1 MIESLHAISV
11 IPPARSNFSVSELPL
26 PATLD
31 NPAVQTD
38 ASPRTMPAH
47 RVIMPFRKHAKQM
60 RTNEQWLQELTA
72 EKDAQAEAIR
82 DLRALLVRGALY
94 SLRQTRYRLATW
106 DEEHLNQLAQD
117 SAQDALL
124 AVLEHLH
131 EFRGESRFTTWAFKF
146 AVNKALMCAR
156 HESWKH
162 ISLDEVLNAQELDET
177 PFVSREAQFDPDR
190 MAWRTQVW
198 AILRQVIET
207 ELTPHQREVLI
218 AIAFHDVPL
227 DELADQFH
235 TNRNA
240 IYKTV
245 HDARRK
251 LKARLVAQGL
261 EIHQVMDLFAR
272 T

>member
-1 MIESLHAISV
+1 
-11 IPPARSNFSVSELPL
+11 
-26 PATLD
+26 
-31 NPAVQTD
+31 
-38 ASPRTMPAH
+38 
-47 RVIMPFRKHAKQM
+47 M

-72 EKDAQAEAIR
+72 ANNAQSDAIA

-106 DEEHLNQLAQD
+106 DADHLRQLAED
-117 SAQDALL
+117 SAQEALL
-124 AVLEHLH
+124 AVLQHLH

-146 AVNKALMCAR
+146 AVNKALLCAR

-162 ISLDEVLNAQELDET
+162 VSLDQMLSEQEVAEF
-177 PFVSREAQFDPDR
+177 PFASHEPEFDPDR

-198 AILRQVIET
+198 AILREVIET
-207 ELTPHQREVLI
+207 ELTTHQRQILI
-218 AIAFHDVPL
+218 AVAFDDVPL
-227 DELADQFH
+227 DELADLYH

-261 EIHQVMDLFAR
+261 NTQELMDLFAKA
-272 T
+272 

>member
-1 MIESLHAISV
+1 ME
-11 IPPARSNFSVSELPL
+11 PL
-26 PATLD
+26 PSILSIPSTRAYGYARKLPSTPPGGGKARQ
-31 NPAVQTD
+31 NNSPAVLDSTD
-38 ASPRTMPAH
+38 YAIISHPKDGKR
-47 RVIMPFRKHAKQM
+47 M
-60 RTNEQWLQELTA
+60 RTNEQWLEELTA
-72 EKDAQAEAIR
+72 ANNAQSDAIA

-106 DEEHLNQLAQD
+106 DAEHLRQLAED
-117 SAQDALL
+117 SAQEALL
-124 AVLEHLH
+124 AVLQHLH

-146 AVNKALMCAR
+146 VVNKALMCAR

-162 ISLDEVLNAQELDET
+162 ISLDQMLNEQEVAEFPFASQEPEFN
-177 PFVSREAQFDPDR
+177 PER

-198 AILRQVIET
+198 AILREVMET
-207 ELTPHQREVLI
+207 ELTTHQRQVLI
-218 AIAFHDVPL
+218 AVALNDVPL
-227 DELADQFH
+227 DELADLYH

-261 EIHQVMDLFAR
+261 ETQELMDLFAR
-272 T
+272 A